1 MRKRIFMVALL
12 SMALGISYAQTGG
25 EITGEV
31 RDPSGALVP
40 NASVVVT
47 NTATNVTRQT
57 STNTAGL
64 YSFPDLTPGTY
75 NVKVTAAGF
84 DTIVKANILLQVQQV
99 ARVDFALV
107 VGAATQTVEVAANAA
122 LLSTENATVGTVIEE
137 QRIMD
142 LPLNGRSYFSL
153 VALSPNVT
161 SGFVAPAQAS
171 GRLGGSRG
179 SLTIAVTGGR
189 TTWENYT
196 LDGITN
202 TDIDFN
208 TYILQ
213 PSVDALQEFKVQ
225 SGIYP
230 AEFGRELGQVNAATK
245 PGTNEFHGAV
255 WEFLRNDKLD
265 AVPYDFA
272 SATRGP
278 GNPPPVK
285 APYKQ
290 NQYGYEL
297 GGPVWIPKLFNGKNR
312 LFFMANFEEYNSRQT
327 SPSLITTMPAA
338 MRQGDLS
345 SLLPSGYVIYDP
357 TSRSLGTT
365 TDPTQQ
371 LASVLATQTP
381 FPGNIIPGSRIS
393 PGSQL
398 LLSKWNPLPNLL
410 TTTAGLPFHNYQYGL
425 TIPTD
430 KDTLTQRIDFNE
442 SSKSQWF
449 GRYSWNDEST
459 LENTGQITDDGE
471 TLYTRASQ
479 WVLSNVRT
487 ISPTKVNEAR
497 FGYNNLFNNITQQLA
512 GKENVNTELGMPV
525 SPSDPNSWGVP
536 NINFL
541 NGNLASYGNPT
552 SSPFQINDKYFEWVD
567 NFSWVIGKHSFRF
580 GGEYRYNE
588 FPQIG
593 NEFPRGQFYFDGRY
607 TNQVQAN
614 GTGKNG
620 WSGADMLLGDP
631 YEAIVAVSLAS
642 TDFRSSEWAAYIDDT
657 WRIHPHLTLSLGLRW
672 EVSQPLLD
680 ASGREPN
687 VQLQQPLPNQAD
699 VSNPALQ
706 PVFVRTGNGGNFY
719 NGINFR
725 YEPYWATPG
734 LSPLP
739 SVLNPLQTVQD
750 GRMGSRL
757 INTNYHDFAPRIGI
771 AYSPSDKWS
780 IRLGYGIFYNM
791 ESKNSI
797 FDLARGMGGRATT
810 LASTTY
816 APSTFTYTNFLD
828 TSKLPV
834 TIPIGLTW
842 GAAQHL
848 PDSSTQQ
855 FVVNVQRTI
864 GANSTAEIGYTGSV
878 SRHLAFLLDENQGI
892 LSATLPTQLRLPYP
906 EWGASGIQY
915 VMAAANGN
923 YNSLRAQWTTKL
935 SNNLNA
941 LLGYTWSRSLDE
953 TSSIRGSVGAD
964 FSPQNALCPTSC
976 EYGPSDFN
984 IPQRFVASV
993 LYILPF
999 GKGQRFLNHGGV
1011 LNQVV
1016 GGWQI
1021 STITTL
1027 QSGGTID
1034 TSSWDS
1040 GATNFVSNATRLSCV
1055 PGVNPVLPGNNQ
1067 NAWFNAAAFSDPL
1080 SGTFGTCGRNN
1091 LRGPWLG
1098 NEDVSI
1104 VKYFHLAERKTLEF
1118 RTEMFNAPNHVLLSE
1133 GGQLSWGN
1141 GSSPTPSASFAK
1153 IQGTSNSMRQ
1163 IQFALKLSF

>member
-1 MRKRIFMVALL
+1 MALL
-12 SMALGISYAQTGG
+12 IGLLGAAFAIAFAQTGG
-25 EITGEV
+25 QITGEV

-40 NASVVVT
+40 NASVTVT
-47 NTATNVTRQT
+47 NTATNAARSTQT
-57 STNTAGL
+57 NASGL
-64 YSFPDLTPGTY
+64 YSFPDLTPGMY
-75 NVKVTAAGF
+75 EVKVAVPGF
-84 DTIVKANILLQVQQV
+84 ANMVKAGIELQVQDV
-99 ARVDFALV
+99 ARVDFALA
-107 VGAATQTVEVAANAA
+107 VGQATQTIEVAANAA
-122 LLSTENATVGTVIEE
+122 LLTTESATVGTVIDGA
-137 QRIMD
+137 RIAEM
-142 LPLNGRSYFSL
+142 PLNGRNYLSL

-161 SGFVAPAQAS
+161 TGFVPAAQAA

-179 SLTIAVTGGR
+179 SLTIAVTSGR
-189 TTWENYT
+189 STWENYT

-245 PGTNEFHGAV
+245 PGTNEYHGAL

-272 SATRGP
+272 SATRSAT
-278 GNPPPVK
+278 NPPPVK
-285 APYKQ
+285 APYRQ
-290 NQYGYEL
+290 NQYGYDL
-297 GGPVWIPKLFNGKNR
+297 GGPVRIPKLFNGKNR
-312 LFFMANFEEYNSRQT
+312 LFFMSNFEEYNSRQT
-327 SPSLITTMPAA
+327 SPTITTTMPLA
-338 MRQGDLS
+338 MRNGDFSSILS
-345 SLLPSGYVIYDP
+345 SGYVLYDP
-357 TSRSLGTT
+357 NSRSLGTS

-371 LASVLATQTP
+371 LASVVATQSP
-381 FPGNIIPGSRIS
+381 FPGNIIPASRIS
-393 PGSQL
+393 PDSTL
-398 LLSKWNPLPNLL
+398 LLSKWNPLPNIPQ
-410 TTTAGLPFHNYQYGL
+410 TTTGLPFHNYQYGSKVPL
-425 TIPTD
+425 D
-430 KDTLTQRIDFNE
+430 KDTLTTRIDFNE
-442 SSKSQWF
+442 SSRSQWF

-459 LENTGQITDDGE
+459 LSTVGLTDDGE

-497 FGYNNLFNNITQQLA
+497 FGYNSLFNNITQQLA

-525 SPSDPNSWGVP
+525 SPSDPNSFGIP
-536 NINFL
+536 NIDFL
-541 NGNLASYGNPT
+541 NGNLATYGNPT

-567 NFSWVIGKHSFRF
+567 NFSWVIGKHSLRF

-607 TNQVQAN
+607 TNKVTASGG
-614 GTGKNG
+614 GTGG
-620 WSGADMLLGDP
+620 FSGADMLLGDP
-631 YEAIVAVSLAS
+631 YEAIIAVSLAQA
-642 TDFRSSEWAAYIDDT
+642 DFRSSEWASYIDDT
-657 WRIHPHLTLSLGLRW
+657 WRIHPHLTLSLGFRW

-680 ASGREPN
+680 ASGLEPN
-687 VQLQQPLPNQAD
+687 VQLQQPLPNQANVPD
-699 VSNPALQ
+699 LSKH
-706 PVFVRTGNGGNFY
+706 PVFVRTGSGDFY
-719 NGINFR
+719 QGINFR
-725 YEPYWATPG
+725 YAPYWSANGGIPG
-734 LSPLP
+734 SP
-739 SVLNPLQTVQD
+739 PLQTVRD

-780 IRLGYGIFYNM
+780 IRAGYGIFYSF

-816 APSTFTYTNFLD
+816 TPPTFTYTNFLN
-828 TSKLPV
+828 TAALPV
-834 TIPIGLTW
+834 TVPVSLTW

-855 FVVNVQRTI
+855 FVLNVQRTV
-864 GANSTAEIGYTGSV
+864 GKSTTLEVGYTGSV

-892 LSATLPTQLRLPYP
+892 LSATLPAVQRLPYP

-915 VMAAANGN
+915 VMAAASGN
-923 YNSLRAQWTTKL
+923 YSSLRAQWTTRL

-941 LLGYTWSRSLDE
+941 LLGYTWSKGLDD
-953 TSSIRGSVGAD
+953 TSNIRGTVGAD
-964 FSPQNALCPTSC
+964 FSPQNALCPTTC

-984 IPQRFVASV
+984 IPQRFVGSI
-993 LYILPF
+993 LYTLPF
-999 GKGQRFLNHGGV
+999 GKGQHFLNHGGV
-1011 LNQVV
+1011 VNQVI

-1027 QSGGTID
+1027 QSGGVVD

-1040 GATNFVSNATRLSCV
+1040 GGTNFVSNATRLSCV
-1055 PGVNPVLPGNNQ
+1055 AGVNPILPGNNL
-1067 NAWFNAAAFSDPL
+1067 NGWYNPAAFSNPV
-1080 SGTFGTCGRNN
+1080 SGTFGNCGRNT

-1104 VKYFHLAERKTLEF
+1104 FKFFRLAEGKTLEF
-1118 RTEMFNAPNHVLLSE
+1118 RTEMFNAPNHVLLTES
-1133 GGQLSWGN
+1133 GQLSWGN
-1141 GSSPTPSASFAK
+1141 GSSPTPAASFGR
-1153 IQGTSNSMRQ
+1153 ITSTSNAMRQ
-1163 IQFALKLSF
+1163 IQLALKLSF

>member
-1 MRKRIFMVALL
+1 MRTIVLMIGLL
-12 SMALGISYAQTGG
+12 GAALGIASAQTFGEIGG
-25 EITGEV
+25 EV
-31 RDPSGALVP
+31 HDPSGALIP
-40 NASVVVT
+40 NASVTVT
-47 NTATNVTRQT
+47 NAATNVARTT
-57 STNTAGL
+57 TTNTDGL
-64 YSFPDLTPGTY
+64 YVFPDLVPGTY
-75 NVKVTAAGF
+75 NVQVTAKGF
-84 DTIVKANILLQVQQV
+84 STVTKADILLQVQQT
-99 ARVDFALV
+99 ARVDFALT
-107 VGAATQTVEVAANAA
+107 VGQSAETIMVSANAA
-122 LLSTENATVGTVIEE
+122 LLATENATVGTVIEE

-161 SGFVAPAQAS
+161 YGFVAPAQAS

-245 PGTNEFHGAV
+245 PGTNEYHGAA

-272 SATRGP
+272 SASRGP

-297 GGPVWIPKLFNGKNR
+297 GGPIRIPKLFNGKNR
-312 LFFMANFEEYNSRQT
+312 LFFMSNFEEYHSRQT
-327 SPSLITTMPAA
+327 TPGLITTLPAA
-338 MRQGDLS
+338 MRQGDFSSILS
-345 SLLPSGYVIYDP
+345 AGYVLYDP
-357 TSRSLGTT
+357 LSKNLGTST
-365 TDPTQQ
+365 VPAQQ
-371 LASVLATQTP
+371 LASVVATQSP
-381 FPGNIIPGSRIS
+381 FPGNIIPSSRIS
-393 PGSQL
+393 ADSTL
-398 LLSKWNPLPNLL
+398 LLSKWDPLPNLPQ
-410 TTTAGLPFHNYQYGL
+410 TTAGLPYRNYQYGVYV
-425 TIPTD
+425 PTD
-430 KDTLTQRIDFNE
+430 KDTLTERIDFSE

-459 LENTGQITDDGE
+459 LSSPPITDDGE

-479 WVLSNVRT
+479 WELSNVRT
-487 ISPTKVNEAR
+487 FSPTKVNEAR
-497 FGYNNLFNNITQQLA
+497 FGYNSLFNNITQQLA
-512 GKENVNTELGMPV
+512 GKENVNQELGLPV
-525 SPSDPNSWGVP
+525 VPTDPNSYGIP
-536 NINFL
+536 NIDFL
-541 NGNLASYGNPT
+541 NGNLQTFGNPT

-567 NFSWVIGKHSFRF
+567 NFSWVIGKHSLRF

-607 TNQVQAN
+607 TNQVTAS
-614 GTGKNG
+614 GGG
-620 WSGADMLLGDP
+620 VGGFSGADMLLGDP

-642 TDFRSSEWAAYIDDT
+642 TDFRDSEWATYIDDT
-657 WRIHPHLTLSLGLRW
+657 WRVRPHLTLSLGLRW
-672 EVSQPLLD
+672 EVAQPLLD
-680 ASGREPN
+680 ASGHEPN

-706 PVFVRTGNGGNFY
+706 PVFVRTGTGGNFY
-719 NGINFR
+719 QGLNFR
-725 YEPYWATPG
+725 YEPYWQTPG

-739 SVLNPLQTVQD
+739 AVTLPLQTVQD

-757 INTNYHDFAPRIGI
+757 INTNYRDFAPRIGI
-771 AYSPSDKWS
+771 AYSPSDRWS

-797 FDLARGMGGRATT
+797 FDLARGLGGRATT

-816 APSTFTYTNFLD
+816 APPTFTYTNFIN
-828 TSKLPV
+828 TAALPV
-834 TIPIGLTW
+834 TIPAGLTW

-855 FVVNVQRTI
+855 YVVNVQRLI
-864 GANSTAEIGYTGSV
+864 GSNNTAEIGYTGSV

-892 LSATLPTQLRLPYP
+892 LSATLPVQLRLPYP

-915 VMAAANGN
+915 LMAAANGN
-923 YNSLRAQWTTKL
+923 YNSLRAQWTSKL

-941 LLGYTWSRSLDE
+941 LLGYTWSRALDE

-964 FSPQNALCPTSC
+964 FSPQNALCPTTC

-984 IPQRFVASV
+984 IPQRFVASI

-999 GKGQRFLNHGGV
+999 GKGQAFLNHGGV
-1011 LNQVV
+1011 VNQVV
-1016 GGWQI
+1016 GGWQL

-1040 GATNFVSNATRLSCV
+1040 GGTDFVSNATRLSCV
-1055 PGVNPVLPGNNQ
+1055 PGVNPILPNHNQ
-1067 NAWFNAAAFSDPL
+1067 NAWFNPAAFSDPV
-1080 SGTFGTCGRNN
+1080 SGTFGTCSRNN

-1104 VKYFHLAERKTLEF
+1104 VKYFHLGEKRTLEF

-1141 GSSPTPSASFAK
+1141 GSSPTPSASFSK

-1163 IQFALKLSF
+1163 IQLALKLSF